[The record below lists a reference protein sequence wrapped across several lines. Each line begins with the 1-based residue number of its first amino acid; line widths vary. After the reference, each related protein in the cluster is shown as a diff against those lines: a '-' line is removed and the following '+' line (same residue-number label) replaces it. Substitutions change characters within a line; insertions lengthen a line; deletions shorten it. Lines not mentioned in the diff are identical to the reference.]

1 MLEYISGI
9 VNIFSLWDRFKNRLI
24 PSPVVTNTAQ
34 RFIRLFEAHGISR
47 AQIPR
52 FFGHN
57 LTIYQVEDETELS
70 KILDTNLLEAVATLF
85 GIRLEWLEGGTDELY
100 DINHFYKQ
108 PQKFGEW
115 LDSLTADTD
124 KIKIDGWLLT
134 TKFKTDQYD
143 ALILMREKI
152 GELADENIY
161 RYYFCEQWIY
171 GYWKCRADI
180 AACVAQGWKRNQYI
194 TGSMLTQKVFNKIIS
209 LKFVPDSELEGT
221 VIANQRFQAEDLTLN
236 PNFFVQGLSEGQF
249 GIENAVALWLEYQQ
263 LGFMDSG
270 FGNQRSVFEK
280 FQHDHFK

>member
-1 MLEYISGI
+1 MVGLGDIEAF
-9 VNIFSLWDRFKNRLI
+9 FSLKDRFIKWRNPQPI
-24 PSPVVTNTAQ
+24 VTSTAQ

-57 LTIYQVEDETELS
+57 LTIHQVEDETELS
-70 KILDTNLLEAVATLF
+70 KILDTNLLEAVAKLF
-85 GIRLEWLEGGTDELY
+85 GIRLDWLEGGSEELY
-100 DINHFYKQ
+100 ELNHFYKQ

-194 TGSMLTQKVFNKIIS
+194 TGRMLTQKVFNKIIS
-209 LKFVPDSELEGT
+209 LKLVPDSELEGT
-221 VIANQRFQAEDLTLN
+221 DIANQRFQAEDLTLN
-236 PNFFVQGLSEGQF
+236 PKFFVQGLSEGQF

-270 FGNQRSVFEK
+270 FGNKRSVFEK
-280 FQHDHFK
+280 FQLKN

>member
-1 MLEYISGI
+1 MVGLGDIEAF
-9 VNIFSLWDRFKNRLI
+9 FSLKDRFIKWRNTK
-24 PSPVVTNTAQ
+24 PVVTNTAQ

-57 LTIYQVEDETELS
+57 LTINQVEDEIELS
-70 KILDTNLLEAVATLF
+70 KILDSNLLEAVATLF
-85 GIRLEWLEGGTDELY
+85 GIRLEWLEGGTDKLY

-115 LDSLTADTD
+115 LDSLTSDTD

-134 TKFKTDQYD
+134 TKFKTEQYD

-152 GELADENIY
+152 GELADTNIY

-180 AACVAQGWKRNQYI
+180 TACVAQGWKRNQYI
-194 TGSMLTQKVFNKIIS
+194 TGRMLTQKVFNKIIS

-221 VIANQRFQAEDLTLN
+221 TIANQRFQAEDLTIN

-263 LGFMDSG
+263 LGLMDSG
-270 FGNQRSVFEK
+270 FGNKRSVFEK
-280 FQHDHFK
+280 FQLKN

>member
-57 LTIYQVEDETELS
+57 LTIHQVEDETELS

-85 GIRLEWLEGGTDELY
+85 GIRLEWLEGGTD
-100 DINHFYKQ
+100 
-108 PQKFGEW
+108 
-115 LDSLTADTD
+115 
-124 KIKIDGWLLT
+124 
-134 TKFKTDQYD
+134 

-171 GYWKCRADI
+171 GYWKCRTDI

-194 TGSMLTQKVFNKIIS
+194 TGRMLTQKVFNKIIS

-221 VIANQRFQAEDLTLN
+221 VIANQRFHAEDLTLN
-236 PNFFVQGLSEGQF
+236 PKFFVQGLSEGQL
-249 GIENAVALWLEYQQ
+249 GIENAVTLWLEYQQ

-270 FGNQRSVFEK
+270 FGNKRSVFEQ

>member
-1 MLEYISGI
+1 MFEYLAAI
-9 VNIFSLWDRFKNRLI
+9 VNVFSLWDRLKHRWF
-24 PSPVVTNTAQ
+24 PSVVVTNTAQ
-34 RFIRLFEAHGISR
+34 RFIQLFEAHGVSR

-52 FFGHN
+52 FFGHG
-57 LTIYQVEDETELS
+57 LTINQVEVESELLKALDS
-70 KILDTNLLEAVATLF
+70 KILTSAATLF
-85 GIRLEWLEGGTDELY
+85 GIRLDWLEGGSEELY
-100 DINHFYKQ
+100 ELKHFYKQ
-108 PQKFGEW
+108 PQKFGYW
-115 LDSLTADTD
+115 LDSLTAETD

-161 RYYFCEQWIY
+161 RYSFCEQWIY

-194 TGSMLTQKVFNKIIS
+194 TGRMLTQKVFNKIIS

-221 VIANQRFQAEDLTLN
+221 AIANQRFQAEDLTLN
-236 PNFFVQGLSEGQF
+236 PKFFVQGLSEGQF

-263 LGFMDSG
+263 LGLMDSG
-270 FGNQRSVFEK
+270 FGNKRSVFEK
-280 FQHDHFK
+280 FQLKN

>member
-1 MLEYISGI
+1 MVGLGDIEAF
-9 VNIFSLWDRFKNRLI
+9 FSLKDRFIKWRNPKPI
-24 PSPVVTNTAQ
+24 VTNTAQ

-57 LTIYQVEDETELS
+57 LTIHQVEDETELS

-115 LDSLTADTD
+115 LNSLTADND

-134 TKFKTDQYD
+134 TKFKTVQYD

-152 GELADENIY
+152 GELADTNIY

-194 TGSMLTQKVFNKIIS
+194 TGRMLTQKVFNKIIS

-221 VIANQRFQAEDLTLN
+221 TIANQTFQAEDLTIN

-263 LGFMDSG
+263 LGLMDSG
-270 FGNQRSVFEK
+270 FGDCK
-280 FQHDHFK
+280 DAFQQFQNHITR

>member
-1 MLEYISGI
+1 MVGLGDIEAF
-9 VNIFSLWDRFKNRLI
+9 FSLRDRYHKWRN
-24 PSPVVTNTAQ
+24 PVSGFTNTAQ
-34 RFIRLFEAHGISR
+34 RFIRLFEAHGVTR

-57 LTIYQVEDETELS
+57 LKIHQVEDDSELL
-70 KILDTNLLEAVATLF
+70 KVLDTNILESAAALF

-115 LDSLTADTD
+115 LDSLTVDTD

-152 GELADENIY
+152 GELADTNIY

-194 TGSMLTQKVFNKIIS
+194 TGRMLTQKVFNKIIS

-221 VIANQRFQAEDLTLN
+221 VIANQRFHAEDLTLN
-236 PNFFVQGLSEGQF
+236 PTFFVQGLLEGQF
-249 GIENAVALWLEYQQ
+249 GIENAIALWLDYQE
-263 LGFMDSG
+263 LGLLDSG
-270 FGNQRSVFEK
+270 FGDYKDAFKQ
-280 FQHDHFK
+280 FQHHITR